1 MSNNDQ
7 IVLETI
13 IKQSKKEQFYDT
25 QITDNDFF
33 NWFVSEQLMK
43 DFELSYDEINEGIVD
58 NGGDGGIDAIYTFVN
73 GELIQRDSDLI
84 DGKRNTIIDV
94 FILQSKNTNGFS
106 ETPIDKINSSSSELF
121 DLNKSIDNL
130 RSVYNND
137 LLANIEVFRNQF
149 LHLASKFPIL
159 RFHFYYVTKGDEVHP
174 NVKRKVSQLEE
185 TIKKHFDS
193 AIINFEFIT
202 AKKLIELSRK
212 ERLRSKEL
220 TLTDNPISTQDG
232 GYIALV
238 PIENFIK
245 FITDENGNLIRY
257 FFDANIRDYQGS
269 VDINKEI
276 RSTLNETNP
285 NEDFWWLNNGITITA
300 GNATLASKR
309 LLIEDPQI
317 VNGLQTSF
325 EINKYF
331 TENKIEN
338 DKRNILV
345 RIIKVENE
353 ISRLKIIK
361 ATNSQTNIP
370 PASLRAT
377 DPIHRNIEDY
387 LFPKGFYYDRRKNYH
402 KNQGKPINKIIGISY
417 LSQIIT
423 SIYSQKPDYAR
434 ARPSTLIKKN
444 VDYENI
450 FNEKLPLEIYYKG
463 IKIQKEVERVLVNFN
478 NPKLSRAI
486 IGDIKFHIS
495 MFVTCLLTNKIKPTA
510 KEIAEIDISALNDE
524 LIITA
529 IEEVYVIYDAMGG
542 TNAVAKGT
550 EFVSE
555 TLEQIQHRLDE
566 NEAQQKI

>member
-1 MSNNDQ
+1 MANNDQ

-13 IKQSKKEQFYDT
+13 LRQSKQEQFPEE
-25 QITDNDFF
+25 QISDRDFF
-33 NWFVSEQLMK
+33 NWFVSEQIMK
-43 DFELSYDEINEGIVD
+43 DYELSYDEINEGIVD

-73 GELIQRDSDLI
+73 GELVQRDSELI
-84 DGKRNTIIDV
+84 DGKRNTNIDAFII
-94 FILQSKNTNGFS
+94 QSKYTNGFS
-106 ETPIDKINSSSSELF
+106 ETSIDKINSSSSELF
-121 DLNKSIDNL
+121 DLNKPIDEL

-149 LHLASKFPIL
+149 LHLASKFPFL
-159 RFHFYYVTKGDEVHP
+159 RFHFFYVTKGEEVHP
-174 NVKRKVSQLEE
+174 NVERKTSQLDA
-185 TIKKHFDS
+185 TIKRHFDN
-193 AIINFEFIT
+193 AQIEFEFIT
-202 AKKLIELSRK
+202 AKRLIELSRK

-238 PIENFIK
+238 PIMNFFK
-245 FITDENGNLIRY
+245 FITDKDGNLIRY
-257 FFDANIRDYQGS
+257 FFDANIRDYQGN

-276 RSTLNETNP
+276 RTTLNESSP

-338 DKRNILV
+338 DPRNILV
-345 RIIKVENE
+345 RIIKVEDE

-377 DPIHRNIEDY
+377 DPIHRNIEDFLY
-387 LFPKGFYYDRRKNYH
+387 PKGFYYDRRKNYH

-423 SIYSQKPDYAR
+423 SIYDQKPDYAR

-444 VDYENI
+444 SDYVKI
-450 FNEKLPLEIYYKG
+450 FNNTLPLELYHKG
-463 IKIQKEVERVLVNFN
+463 IIIQKEVERVLISYDS
-478 NPKLSRAI
+478 PKLSRAI
-486 IGDIKFHIS
+486 IGDIKFHIA
-495 MFVTCLLTNKIKPTA
+495 MFVTCLLTNNAKPTPD
-510 KEIAEIDISALNDE
+510 EIASIDISKLNDDIVKVAVE
-524 LIITA
+524 D
-529 IEEVYVIYDAMGG
+529 VYIIYDAMGG

-555 TLEQIQHRLDE
+555 TIEQIENRLNE
-566 NEAQQKI
+566 NEA

>member
-1 MSNNDQ
+1 MANNYQ
-7 IVLETI
+7 VVLETL
-13 IKQSKKEQFYDT
+13 IKQSKQEQFPDI
-25 QITDNDFF
+25 QSSDNDFF

-43 DFELSYDEINEGIVD
+43 DFELSYDEITEGIVD
-58 NGGDGGIDAIYTFVN
+58 NGGDGGIDAIYTLVN
-73 GELIQRDSDLI
+73 EELIQRDSDLI
-84 DGKRNTIIDV
+84 GGKRNTIIDV
-94 FILQSKNTNGFS
+94 FIIQSKYTNGFS
-106 ETPIDKINSSSSELF
+106 EASIDKINSSSGELF
-121 DLNKSIDNL
+121 DLSKPIDEL
-130 RSVYNND
+130 RIVYNND
-137 LLANIEVFRNQF
+137 LLANIEVFRKQF

-159 RFHFYYVTKGDEVHP
+159 RFHFFYVTKGDEVHP
-174 NVKRKVSQLEE
+174 NVKRKITQLEN
-185 TIKKHFDS
+185 TIKQHFDN
-193 AIINFEFIT
+193 AQIEFNFIT
-202 AKKLIELSRK
+202 AKRLIELSRK

-238 PIENFIK
+238 PIMNYFK

-257 FFDANIRDYQGS
+257 FFDANIRDYQGN

-276 RSTLNETNP
+276 RTTLNENEP
-285 NEDFWWLNNGITITA
+285 EEDFWWLNNGITITA
-300 GNATLASKR
+300 GNATLASKK

-338 DKRNILV
+338 DIRNILV

-387 LFPKGFYYDRRKNYH
+387 LYPKGFYYDRRKNYH
-402 KNQGKPINKIIGISY
+402 KNQGRPINKIIGISY

-423 SIYSQKPDYAR
+423 SIYGQKPDYAR

-444 VDYENI
+444 TDYEKI
-450 FNEKLPLEIYYKG
+450 FNDNLPLELYYKG
-463 IKIQKEVERVLVNFN
+463 IIIQKEVEKILVNYD
-478 NPKLSRAI
+478 NPKLSRAV
-486 IGDIKFHIS
+486 IGDIKFHVA
-495 MFVTCLLTNKIKPTA
+495 MFVTCLLTDNIKPTPTQ
-510 KEIAEIDISALNDE
+510 IADIDISKLNDD
-524 LIITA
+524 LIKIA
-529 IEEVYVIYDAMGG
+529 IEDIYVIYDSMGG
-542 TNAVAKGT
+542 NNAVAKGT

-555 TLEQIQHRLDE
+555 TLEQIQNRLTE
-566 NEAQQKI
+566 NKA

>member
-1 MSNNDQ
+1 MANNDQ

-13 IKQSKKEQFYDT
+13 LRQSKQEQFSEE
-25 QITDNDFF
+25 QISDRDFF
-33 NWFVSEQLMK
+33 NWFVSEQIMK
-43 DFELSYDEINEGIVD
+43 DYELSYDEINEGIVD

-73 GELIQRDSDLI
+73 GELIQRDSELI
-84 DGKRNTIIDV
+84 AGKRNTNIDV
-94 FILQSKNTNGFS
+94 FIIQSKYTNGFS
-106 ETPIDKINSSSSELF
+106 ETSIDKINSSSSELF
-121 DLNKSIDNL
+121 DLNKPIDEL

-149 LHLASKFPIL
+149 LHLASKFPFL
-159 RFHFYYVTKGDEVHP
+159 HFHFFYVTKGEEVHP
-174 NVKRKVSQLEE
+174 NVERKISQLDA
-185 TIKKHFDS
+185 TIKRHFDN
-193 AIINFEFIT
+193 AEIEFEFIT
-202 AKKLIELSRK
+202 AKRLIELSRK

-238 PIENFIK
+238 PIMNFFK
-245 FITDENGNLIRY
+245 FITDENDNLIRY
-257 FFDANIRDYQGS
+257 FFDANIRDYQGN

-276 RSTLNETNP
+276 RTTLNESSP

-338 DKRNILV
+338 DPRNILV
-345 RIIKVENE
+345 RIIKVEDE

-387 LFPKGFYYDRRKNYH
+387 LYPKGFYYDRRKNYH

-423 SIYSQKPDYAR
+423 SIYDQKPDYAR

-444 VDYENI
+444 SDYEKI
-450 FNEKLPLEIYYKG
+450 FNNTLPLELYYKG
-463 IKIQKEVERVLVNFN
+463 IIVQKEVEKVLINYDS
-478 NPKLSRAI
+478 PKLTRAI
-486 IGDIKFHIS
+486 IGDIKFHVA
-495 MFVTCLLTNKIKPTA
+495 MFVTCLLTNNAKPTPD
-510 KEIAEIDISALNDE
+510 EIASIEISKLDDD
-524 LIITA
+524 LIKVA
-529 IEEVYVIYDAMGG
+529 IEDVYIIYDAMGG

-550 EFVSE
+550 EFVLE
-555 TLEQIQHRLDE
+555 TIEQIQNRLNE
-566 NEAQQKI
+566 NEA

>member
-13 IKQSKKEQFYDT
+13 IKQSKDEQFPDVSIST
-25 QITDNDFF
+25 NEFF

-73 GELIQRDSDLI
+73 GELIQRDADLI
-84 DGKRNTIIDV
+84 DGKRNSTIDV
-94 FILQSKNTNGFS
+94 YIIQSKYTNGFS
-106 ETPIDKINSSSSELF
+106 ETPIDKINSSSNDLF
-121 DLNKSIDNL
+121 DLNKPIGDL
-130 RSVYNND
+130 RTVYNND
-137 LLANIEVFRNQF
+137 LLANIDVFRNQF
-149 LHLASKFPIL
+149 LHLVSKFPIL
-159 RFHFYYVTKGDEVHP
+159 KFHFFYVTKGDEVHP
-174 NVKRKVSQLEE
+174 NVKRKISQLES

-193 AIINFEFIT
+193 AEINFEFIT
-202 AKKLIELSRK
+202 AKRLIELSRR

-238 PIENFIK
+238 PLKNYYK
-245 FITDENGNLIRY
+245 FITDENGKLIRY
-257 FFDANIRDYQGS
+257 FFDANIRDYQGN

-276 RSTLNETNP
+276 RSTLVEIEP
-285 NEDFWWLNNGITITA
+285 KEDFWWLNNGITITA
-300 GNATLASKR
+300 GNATLASKK

-325 EINKYF
+325 EIKKYF

-338 DKRNILV
+338 DPRNILV
-345 RIIKVENE
+345 RIIKVNTE

-423 SIYSQKPDYAR
+423 SIYGQKPDYAR

-444 VDYENI
+444 DDYENI
-450 FNEKLPLEIYYKG
+450 FNDKLPLELYYKG
-463 IKIQKEVERVLVNFN
+463 IIIQKEVEKALINFN
-478 NPKLSRAI
+478 NPKLSRSI
-486 IGDIKFHIS
+486 IGDIKFHIA
-495 MFVTCLLTNKIKPTA
+495 MFVTCILTNKIKPNA
-510 KEIAEIDISALNDE
+510 IDIANIDVSKLNDE
-524 LIITA
+524 IINTA
-529 IEEVYVIYDAMGG
+529 IEDVYIIYDAMGG

-550 EFVSE
+550 EFVKE
-555 TLEQIQHRLDE
+555 TLEQIQNRLKV
-566 NEAQQKI
+566 NKA

>member
-7 IVLETI
+7 VVLETI
-13 IKQSKKEQFYDT
+13 IKQSKQEQFPDI
-25 QITDNDFF
+25 QISDNDFF

-73 GELIQRDSDLI
+73 EELIQRDSELI

-94 FILQSKNTNGFS
+94 FIIQSKNTNGFS
-106 ETPIDKINSSSSELF
+106 ETSIDKINSSSNELF
-121 DLNKSIDNL
+121 DLNTPIDGL
-130 RSVYNND
+130 HSVYNND

-159 RFHFYYVTKGDEVHP
+159 RFHFFYVTKGDEVHP
-174 NVKRKVSQLEE
+174 NVERKVSRLKD

-193 AIINFEFIT
+193 AEINFEFIT

-238 PIENFIK
+238 PIMNFFK

-257 FFDANIRDYQGS
+257 FFDANIRDYQGN

-276 RSTLNETNP
+276 RSTLNETTP
-285 NEDFWWLNNGITITA
+285 KEDFWWLNNGITITA

-338 DKRNILV
+338 DYRNILV
-345 RIIKVENE
+345 RIIKVDNE

-387 LFPKGFYYDRRKNYH
+387 LYPKGFYYDRRKNYH

-423 SIYSQKPDYAR
+423 SIYSQKADYAR

-444 VDYENI
+444 IDYENI
-450 FNEKLPLEIYYKG
+450 FNDNLPLELYYKG
-463 IKIQKEVERVLVNFN
+463 IIIQKEIEKAMINFN
-478 NPKLSRAI
+478 NPKLTRAI
-486 IGDIKFHIS
+486 IGDIKFHVAL
-495 MFVTCLLTNKIKPTA
+495 FVTCLLTNKIKPTA
-510 KEIAEIDISALNDE
+510 DDIAKIDVSNLEDK
-524 LIITA
+524 LINTA
-529 IEEVYVIYDAMGG
+529 IEDVYIIYDTMGG

-550 EFVSE
+550 EFVTE
-555 TLEQIQHRLDE
+555 TLEQIQNRL
-566 NEAQQKI
+566 K

>member
-13 IKQSKKEQFYDT
+13 IKQSKDEQFPDVSIST
-25 QITDNDFF
+25 NEFF

-58 NGGDGGIDAIYTFVN
+58 NGGDGRIDAIYTFVN
-73 GELIQRDSDLI
+73 GELIQRDADLI
-84 DGKRNTIIDV
+84 DGKRNSTIDV
-94 FILQSKNTNGFS
+94 YIIQSKYTNGFS
-106 ETPIDKINSSSSELF
+106 ETPIDKINSSSNDLF
-121 DLNKSIDNL
+121 DLNKPIGDL
-130 RSVYNND
+130 RTVYNND
-137 LLANIEVFRNQF
+137 LLANIDVFRNQF
-149 LHLASKFPIL
+149 LHLVSKFPIL
-159 RFHFYYVTKGDEVHP
+159 KFHFFYVTKGDEVHP
-174 NVKRKVSQLEE
+174 NVKRKISQLES

-193 AIINFEFIT
+193 AEINFEFIT
-202 AKKLIELSRK
+202 AKRLIELSRR

-238 PIENFIK
+238 PLKNYYK
-245 FITDENGNLIRY
+245 FITDENGKLIRY
-257 FFDANIRDYQGS
+257 FFDANIRDYQGN

-276 RSTLNETNP
+276 RSTLVEIEP
-285 NEDFWWLNNGITITA
+285 KEDFWWLNNGITITA
-300 GNATLASKR
+300 GNATLASKK

-325 EINKYF
+325 EIKKYF

-338 DKRNILV
+338 DPRNILV
-345 RIIKVENE
+345 RIIKVNTE

-423 SIYSQKPDYAR
+423 SIYGQKPDYAR

-444 VDYENI
+444 DDYENI
-450 FNEKLPLEIYYKG
+450 FNDKLPLELYYKG
-463 IKIQKEVERVLVNFN
+463 IIIQKEVEKALINFN
-478 NPKLSRAI
+478 NPKLSRSI
-486 IGDIKFHIS
+486 IGDIKFHIA
-495 MFVTCLLTNKIKPTA
+495 MFVTCILTNKIKPNA
-510 KEIAEIDISALNDE
+510 IDIANIDVSKLNDE
-524 LIITA
+524 IINTA
-529 IEEVYVIYDAMGG
+529 IEYVYIIYDAMGG

-550 EFVSE
+550 EFVKE
-555 TLEQIQHRLDE
+555 TLEQIQNRLKE
-566 NEAQQKI
+566 NKA

>member
-1 MSNNDQ
+1 MTTNDQ

-13 IKQSKKEQFYDT
+13 ISQSKQEQFPDI
-25 QITDNDFF
+25 QISINDFF
-33 NWFVSEQLMK
+33 NLFVCEQLMK

-58 NGGDGGIDAIYTFVN
+58 NGGDGGIDAIYSFVN
-73 GELIQRDSDLI
+73 GELIQRDAELI
-84 DGKRNTIIDV
+84 DGKRNSLIDV
-94 FILQSKNTNGFS
+94 YIIQSKYTDGFS
-106 ETPIDKINSSSSELF
+106 ETSIDRINSSSNELF
-121 DLNKSIDNL
+121 DLTKPIDEL

-137 LLANIEVFRNQF
+137 LLANIEVFRKQF
-149 LHLASKFPIL
+149 LHLVSKFPIL
-159 RFHFYYVTKGDEVHP
+159 RFHFYYVTKGDQIHP
-174 NVKRKVSQLEE
+174 NVQRKVTQLEA
-185 TIKKHFDS
+185 TIRRHFDK
-193 AIINFEFIT
+193 AEINFEFIT
-202 AKKLIELSRK
+202 AKRLIELSRR

-220 TLTDNPISTQDG
+220 ILTDNPISTQDG

-238 PIENFIK
+238 PLKNYYK
-245 FITDENGNLIRY
+245 FITDENRNPIRY

-276 RSTLNETNP
+276 RSTLNETEHK
-285 NEDFWWLNNGITITA
+285 EDFWWLNNGITITA
-300 GNATLASKR
+300 GNATYASKK

-325 EINKYF
+325 EIIKYF
-331 TENKIEN
+331 AENKIEN
-338 DKRNILV
+338 DDRNILV
-345 RIIKVENE
+345 RIIKVNDE

-402 KNQGKPINKIIGISY
+402 KNQGRPINKIIGISY

-423 SIYSQKPDYAR
+423 SIYGQKPDYAR

-450 FNEKLPLEIYYKG
+450 FNDNLPLELYYKG
-463 IKIQKEVERVLVNFN
+463 IIIQKEVENAMINFN
-478 NPKLSRAI
+478 NPKLTRAI
-486 IGDIKFHIS
+486 IGDIKFHVA

-510 KEIAEIDISALNDE
+510 DDIAKIDVSNLKDE
-524 LIITA
+524 LINTA
-529 IEEVYVIYDAMGG
+529 IEDVYIIYDAMGG

-550 EFVSE
+550 EFVKE
-555 TLEQIQHRLDE
+555 TLEQIQNRLKDS
-566 NEAQQKI
+566 EA

>member
-13 IKQSKKEQFYDT
+13 IKQSKDEQFPDVSIST
-25 QITDNDFF
+25 NEFF

-73 GELIQRDSDLI
+73 GELIQRDADLI
-84 DGKRNTIIDV
+84 DGKRNSTIDV
-94 FILQSKNTNGFS
+94 YIIQSKYTNGFS
-106 ETPIDKINSSSSELF
+106 ETPIDKINSSSNDLF
-121 DLNKSIDNL
+121 DLNKPIGDL
-130 RSVYNND
+130 RTVYNND
-137 LLANIEVFRNQF
+137 LLANIDVFRNQF
-149 LHLASKFPIL
+149 LHLVSKFPIL
-159 RFHFYYVTKGDEVHP
+159 KFHFFYVTKGDEVHP
-174 NVKRKVSQLEE
+174 NVKRKISQLES

-193 AIINFEFIT
+193 AEINFEFIT
-202 AKKLIELSRK
+202 AKRLIELSRR

-238 PIENFIK
+238 PLKNYYK
-245 FITDENGNLIRY
+245 FITDENGKLIRY
-257 FFDANIRDYQGS
+257 FFDANIRDYQGN

-276 RSTLNETNP
+276 RSTLVEIEP
-285 NEDFWWLNNGITITA
+285 KEDFWWLNNGITITA
-300 GNATLASKR
+300 GNATLASKK

-325 EINKYF
+325 EIKKYF

-338 DKRNILV
+338 DPRNILV
-345 RIIKVENE
+345 RIIKVNTE

-423 SIYSQKPDYAR
+423 SIYGQKPDYAR

-444 VDYENI
+444 DDYENI
-450 FNEKLPLEIYYKG
+450 FNDKLPLELYYKG
-463 IKIQKEVERVLVNFN
+463 IIIQKEVEKALINFN
-478 NPKLSRAI
+478 NPKLSRSI
-486 IGDIKFHIS
+486 IGDIKFHIA
-495 MFVTCLLTNKIKPTA
+495 MFVTCILTNKIKPNA
-510 KEIAEIDISALNDE
+510 IDIANIDVSKLNDE
-524 LIITA
+524 IINTA
-529 IEEVYVIYDAMGG
+529 IEDVYIIYDAMGG

-550 EFVSE
+550 EFVKE
-555 TLEQIQHRLDE
+555 TLEQIQNRLKE
-566 NEAQQKI
+566 NKA

>member
-13 IKQSKKEQFYDT
+13 IKQSKDEQFPDVSIST
-25 QITDNDFF
+25 NEFF

-73 GELIQRDSDLI
+73 GELIQRDADLI
-84 DGKRNTIIDV
+84 DGKRNSTIDV
-94 FILQSKNTNGFS
+94 YIIQSKYTNGFS
-106 ETPIDKINSSSSELF
+106 ETPIDKINSSSNDLF
-121 DLNKSIDNL
+121 DLNKPIGDL
-130 RSVYNND
+130 RTVYNND
-137 LLANIEVFRNQF
+137 LLANIDVFRNQF
-149 LHLASKFPIL
+149 LHLVSKFPIL
-159 RFHFYYVTKGDEVHP
+159 KFHFFYVTKGDEAHP
-174 NVKRKVSQLEE
+174 NVKRKISQLES

-193 AIINFEFIT
+193 AEINFEFIT
-202 AKKLIELSRK
+202 AKRLIELSRR

-238 PIENFIK
+238 PLKNYYK
-245 FITDENGNLIRY
+245 FITDENGKLIRY
-257 FFDANIRDYQGS
+257 FFDANIRDYQGN

-276 RSTLNETNP
+276 RSTLVEIEP
-285 NEDFWWLNNGITITA
+285 KEDFWWLNNGITITA
-300 GNATLASKR
+300 GNATLASKK

-325 EINKYF
+325 EIKKYF

-338 DKRNILV
+338 DPRNILV
-345 RIIKVENE
+345 RIIKVNTE

-423 SIYSQKPDYAR
+423 SIYGQKPDYAR

-444 VDYENI
+444 DDYENI
-450 FNEKLPLEIYYKG
+450 FNDKLPLELYYKG
-463 IKIQKEVERVLVNFN
+463 IIIQKEVEKALINFN
-478 NPKLSRAI
+478 NPKLSRSI
-486 IGDIKFHIS
+486 IGDIKFHIA
-495 MFVTCLLTNKIKPTA
+495 MFVTCILTNKIKPNA
-510 KEIAEIDISALNDE
+510 IDIANIDVSKLNDE
-524 LIITA
+524 IINTA
-529 IEEVYVIYDAMGG
+529 IEDVYIIYDAMGG

-550 EFVSE
+550 EFVKE
-555 TLEQIQHRLDE
+555 TLEQIQNRLKE
-566 NEAQQKI
+566 NKA

>member
-13 IKQSKKEQFYDT
+13 IKQSKDEQFPDVSIST
-25 QITDNDFF
+25 TEFF

-73 GELIQRDSDLI
+73 GELIQRDADLI
-84 DGKRNTIIDV
+84 DGKRNSTIDV
-94 FILQSKNTNGFS
+94 YIIQSKYTNGFS
-106 ETPIDKINSSSSELF
+106 ETPIDKINSSSNDLF
-121 DLNKSIDNL
+121 DLNKPIGDL
-130 RSVYNND
+130 RTVYNND
-137 LLANIEVFRNQF
+137 LLANIDVFRNQF
-149 LHLASKFPIL
+149 LHLVSKFPIL
-159 RFHFYYVTKGDEVHP
+159 KFHFFYVTKGDEVHP
-174 NVKRKVSQLEE
+174 NVKRKISQLES

-193 AIINFEFIT
+193 AEINFEFIT
-202 AKKLIELSRK
+202 AKRLIELSRR

-238 PIENFIK
+238 PLKNYYK
-245 FITDENGNLIRY
+245 FITDENGKLIRY
-257 FFDANIRDYQGS
+257 FFDANIRDYQGN

-276 RSTLNETNP
+276 RSTLVEIEP
-285 NEDFWWLNNGITITA
+285 KEDFWWLNNGITITA
-300 GNATLASKR
+300 GNATLASKK

-325 EINKYF
+325 EIKKYF

-338 DKRNILV
+338 DPRNILV
-345 RIIKVENE
+345 RIIKVNTE

-423 SIYSQKPDYAR
+423 SIYGQKPDYAR

-444 VDYENI
+444 DDYENI
-450 FNEKLPLEIYYKG
+450 FNDKLPLELYYKG
-463 IKIQKEVERVLVNFN
+463 IIIQKEVEKALINFN
-478 NPKLSRAI
+478 NPKLSRSI
-486 IGDIKFHIS
+486 IGDIKFHIA
-495 MFVTCLLTNKIKPTA
+495 MFVTCILTNKIKPNA
-510 KEIAEIDISALNDE
+510 IDIANIDVSKLNDE
-524 LIITA
+524 IINTA
-529 IEEVYVIYDAMGG
+529 IEDVYIIYDAMGG

-550 EFVSE
+550 EFVKE
-555 TLEQIQHRLDE
+555 TLEQIQNRLKE
-566 NEAQQKI
+566 NKA